1 MEFSIESSKIVV
13 VDIFYINIFNSKFKQ
28 PSRLRERKLIQT
40 RENEEVLIKKIPD
53 SHMKEE
59 KDEVKNE

>member
-1 MEFSIESSKIVV
+1 MAFSIESSKIVV

-28 PSRLRERKLIQT
+28 PSRLRSRKLVQT
-40 RENEEVLIKKIPD
+40 CENEETLIMRVPD